1 MTGIDPVPLISIM
14 LLTYDLLLHKLLS
27 VPINKY
33 GGGGKIKVGV
43 AKMVIVIAITEMR
56 LFSDLA
62 LYFS

>member
-33 GGGGKIKVGV
+33 GGGGGKIKVGD

-62 LYFS
+62 LYF